1 MSKKNIERMVVI
13 GGVAAGMSAASQA
26 KRRQK
31 DLEVIVLE
39 KTGWV
44 SYGACGM
51 PYNIED
57 ANRKIDDLVVIS
69 AERFR
74 TERGIDVRTR
84 TEAVE
89 IDLAKH
95 EVVSKRPDGQGRIG
109 FDRLVIATGCAPIHP
124 DLDGMDLPGVF
135 QLHTLDQAASIK
147 RWLNDPSLKRAV
159 VVGGGHIGLEM
170 VDVLTARGLAVTLLR
185 RSPSVPS
192 GAPREITAQVEA
204 ELNKYGVEVRTG
216 QNVIGF
222 EGQGKVQRVLTSS
235 GPLDADIAIV
245 ATGVRPAVDLAQK
258 AGIEIGSSG
267 AIAVNDHMATSAP
280 GVFAAGDCAEAYH
293 LILHKGMFIPRGT
306 TANKQGKIAGANA
319 VGADEKFRGVMG
331 TSVMRIFGLSVANT
345 GITDAQ
351 AQEAGIE
358 AQSVMIKSKTRAH
371 AYPGAKDIMVRLL
384 FQPAGGKLLGAYMV
398 GGEGVAKRIDVIVTA
413 LAAGFTVQ
421 DLASLDLS
429 YAPPFAPVWDPI
441 LVAANIAKK
450 KVH

>member
-1 MSKKNIERMVVI
+1 MSENDVKRLVVI

-31 DLEVIVLE
+31 DLDVVVLE
-39 KTGWV
+39 KSDWV

-57 ANRKIDDLVVIS
+57 PNRKIDDLVVIS

-84 TEAVE
+84 TEATE

-95 EVVSKRPDGQGRIG
+95 EVVAKRPDGQSRIG
-109 FDRLVIATGCAPIHP
+109 FDRLVIATGCTPVHP
-124 DLDGMDLPGVF
+124 NLEGMNLPGIF

-159 VVGGGHIGLEM
+159 VVGGGHIGLEL
-170 VDVLTARGLAVTLLR
+170 VDVLTARGLAVTLIR
-185 RSPSVPS
+185 RSPTLPS

-204 ELNKYGVEVRTG
+204 ELQKYGVEVRTG
-216 QNVIGF
+216 DTVVGF

-235 GPLDADIAIV
+235 GPLDADIVIV
-245 ATGVRPAVDLAQK
+245 ATGVRPAIDLAK
-258 AGIEIGSSG
+258 NAGIEIGPSG
-267 AIAVNDHMATSAP
+267 AIAVDDHMATSAQ
-280 GVFAAGDCAEAYH
+280 GVYAAGDCAEAH
-293 LILHKGMFIPRGT
+293 HIILNKGMFIPRGT

-319 VGADEKFRGVMG
+319 VGADERFRGVMG

-345 GITDAQ
+345 GLTDSQAREAGLEAQ
-351 AQEAGIE
+351 A
-358 AQSVMIKSKTRAH
+358 VMIKAKTRAH
-371 AYPGAKDIMVRLL
+371 AYPGAKDILVRLL
-384 FQPAGGKLLGAYMV
+384 FQPSGGKLLGAYML
-398 GGEGVAKRIDVIVTA
+398 GGEGVAKRIDIIVAA
-413 LAAGFTVQ
+413 LTAGFTVD

-429 YAPPFAPVWDPI
+429 YAPPYAPVWDPI
-441 LVAANIAKK
+441 LVAANIARK